1 MCLEINYL
9 NKRKT
14 KVTKYSKKAKTEKYL
29 GVIFYVFLVEDVHLF
44 PQTELL
50 QLNCC
55 VLDEHHVARL
65 DESVDQLLTEAG
77 QLVLVDDRKT

>member
-1 MCLEINYL
+1 M
-9 NKRKT
+9 
-14 KVTKYSKKAKTEKYL
+14 TKYSKKAKTEKYL
-29 GVIFYVFLVEDVHLF
+29 GVIFDCFLVEDVHLF